1 MLYGFSTILRLQHFT
16 LQQALN
22 EHWQQHAIHMIND
35 IIKNTNN
42 GINKGNRLSAYSSL
56 VMSSLIRSSNDLPD
70 GLVLFKLS

>member
-1 MLYGFSTILRLQHFT
+1 
-16 LQQALN
+16 
-22 EHWQQHAIHMIND
+22 MIND